1 MYISYVFLRKHKQK
15 QRPKQND
22 SKNQDAD
29 INQDNTIR
37 LNKHFRNKS
46 RLKSF
51 AFYQITVSELV
62 LLKNEFKIN
71 ILLPKFIWVLAISFF

>member
-37 LNKHFRNKS
+37 LNK
-46 RLKSF
+46 
-51 AFYQITVSELV
+51 ISETNLD
-62 LLKNEFKIN
+62 
-71 ILLPKFIWVLAISFF
+71 